1 MFWFTP
7 VVCQYWWLIFWKTHW
22 CPMFRRTSHHQG
34 DLSSSSS
41 RSRSWR
47 LVHFL
52 DHPSIQS
59 ASKMPFYQFCFPLEW
74 KLEDCGG
81 RSITPIP
88 PICHI
93 SKLEPKS
100 KCNLSTLNSK
110 ARQHSTEEKI
120 QSPTKTIMQ
129 QHHIV
134 THQKNANQMWI
145 WPVIIP
151 QYIIQGKKE
160 KISQ

>member
-1 MFWFTP
+1 
-7 VVCQYWWLIFWKTHW
+7 
-22 CPMFRRTSHHQG
+22 MFRRTSHHQG

-120 QSPTKTIMQ
+120 QS
-129 QHHIV
+129 QH
-134 THQKNANQMWI
+134 TRLWLSDPSGADNDNEDNDNEDNDNKDKDNEDNDNEDNDNEDK
-145 WPVIIP
+145 
-151 QYIIQGKKE
+151 YI
-160 KISQ
+160 